1 MPKDTIYNYRYLPYF
16 SLSVDSGPNFL
27 LVFIINIDWKVELT
41 EWQLLDILPST
52 WHTF

>member
-41 EWQLLDILPST
+41 EWQLLT
-52 WHTF
+52 NT